1 VVAAKNPDLTLAEQN
16 AVAKAVGVGAVKY
29 ADLSSDRVKDYVFA
43 WDRMLAM
50 EGNTA
55 PYLQYAYTRVRSIFR
70 KGLQQLGESD
80 PSQLLAAKLHSTHLQ
95 LEKPIERQLS
105 LKLFQLDSILR
116 AVAERLEPH
125 RLCNYLFELA
135 TLFSS
140 FYEACPVLKAPT
152 EASRNTRLLLCE
164 LTARTLKLGLNVL
177 GIRVLE
183 KM

>member
-1 VVAAKNPDLTLAEQN
+1 M
-16 AVAKAVGVGAVKY
+16 GVGAIKY

-55 PYLQYAYTRVRSIFR
+55 PYLQYAYTRVQSIFR
-70 KGLQQLGESD
+70 KGLEQLDNMDISR
-80 PSQLLAAKLHSTHLQ
+80 LHAAHIAIEQ
-95 LEKPIERQLS
+95 PIEKQLA
-105 LKLFQLDSILR
+105 LKLFQLESILGQ
-116 AVAERLEPH
+116 VAERLEPH

-140 FYEACPVLKAPT
+140 FYEACPVLKAQT
-152 EASRNTRLLLCE
+152 EISRNTRLLLCE
-164 LTARTLKLGLNVL
+164 LTARSIKLGLNLL